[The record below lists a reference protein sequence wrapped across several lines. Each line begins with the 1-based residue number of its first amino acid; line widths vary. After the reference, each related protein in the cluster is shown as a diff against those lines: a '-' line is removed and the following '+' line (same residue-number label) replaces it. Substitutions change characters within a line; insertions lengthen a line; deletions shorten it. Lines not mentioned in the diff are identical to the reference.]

1 MALPNDGIAPSRSE
15 LWLRFIFGAL
25 TGGVIAGVT
34 LAQVSKISMVVGAI
48 GTSAGALIG
57 GFSARYYGDRFWREL
72 RWWV

>member
-1 MALPNDGIAPSRSE
+1 MALPDDGIPPSRLQ

-34 LAQVSKISMVVGAI
+34 LAQFSRISMV
-48 GTSAGALIG
+48 AGVTATVAAALIG
-57 GFSARYYGDRFWREL
+57 GLSARHYGDRFWREL